1 MGEDP
6 IIQAIKRDIEE
17 LLAAKR
23 AADPGLF
30 AAANSGVN
38 NQGILEE
45 FRWALEQAA
54 GLATV
59 DINRVPVRS
68 MRPVWGPIITLF
80 KRAIRKSTY
89 WLYQPLFQQITAYNK
104 AVVDFLNKVAL
115 RMEKVATHTPLEEK
129 LEALLAQL
137 SLKIEAVEKA
147 FEQWEAKLKESLS
160 AVASDKADLQREVVE
175 AKQRVQD
182 ALIELTSLRRLVED
196 YRAEAAFMRA
206 KLALAL
212 QYQRTGK
219 WPVARKEGP
228 EETLRSLQDL
238 EDTTW
243 FYHAF
248 EQQFRGSEELIK
260 ERQRAY
266 ISEVRKAYETCG
278 GYVLDLGAGR
288 GEFLELCR
296 EADISAKGVD
306 LNEAVVFRCREKGL
320 EVERADAIAYLQSLP
335 DESLC
340 AVTAYQL
347 VEHLTPQELWR
358 LVQTVLVKLRPGG
371 VVILETVNPH
381 SLAALQNFYLDL
393 THQRPIP
400 APTLRFL
407 LEAAGFRRVDVRFS
421 SPVPE
426 DLRLKG
432 DDPSIVRLN
441 ELLFGFQDYAV
452 VGWR

>member
-23 AADPGLF
+23 AVDPGLF

-38 NQGILEE
+38 NQDILEE

-104 AVVDFLNKVAL
+104 AVVDFINKIAL
-115 RMEKVATHTPLEEK
+115 HMEKATNHTPLEEK
-129 LEALLAQL
+129 LESLLTQL
-137 SLKIEAVEKA
+137 SLKIEAAEKVS
-147 FEQWEAKLKESLS
+147 EESF
-160 AVASDKADLQREVVE
+160 AEVTSDKADLQREVVE

-196 YRAEAAFMRA
+196 YRAEAAFLRA

-219 WPVARKEGP
+219 WPVSREEGP
-228 EETLRSLQDL
+228 EKTLRSLQDL

-266 ISEVRKAYETCG
+266 IPEVRKAYDTCG

-296 EADISAKGVD
+296 EADIPAKGVD

-340 AVTAYQL
+340 AVTAFQL

-358 LVQTVLVKLRPGG
+358 LGQTVLVKLRPGG
-371 VVILETVNPH
+371 MVILETVNPH

-393 THQRPIP
+393 THQRPVP

-407 LEAAGFRRVDVRFS
+407 LEAAGFRRVEVRFS

>member
-68 MRPVWGPIITLF
+68 MRPVWGPIITLL

-115 RMEKVATHTPLEEK
+115 RMEKVANHTPLEEK
-129 LEALLAQL
+129 MEALLTQL
-137 SLKIEAVEKA
+137 SLKIEAVEKIS
-147 FEQWEAKLKESLS
+147 EQWEAKLKETL
-160 AVASDKADLQREVVE
+160 AGVASDKADLQREVVE

-196 YRAEAAFMRA
+196 YRAEAAFLRA
-206 KLALAL
+206 KLALTL

-219 WPVARKEGP
+219 WPVSREEGP

-266 ISEVRKAYETCG
+266 IPEVRKAYETCG

-296 EADISAKGVD
+296 EADIPAKGVD
-306 LNEAVVFRCREKGL
+306 LNEAMVFRCREKGL

-347 VEHLTPQELWR
+347 VEHLTPQQLWL
-358 LVQTVLVKLRPGG
+358 LVQIVLVKLRLGG

-393 THQRPIP
+393 THKRPIP

-407 LEAAGFRRVDVRFS
+407 LEAVGFRRIDVRFS
-421 SPVPE
+421 SPVLE